1 MNIGKK
7 KIQTNQIKFGC
18 MIGDNSKTAIGSLIF
33 TGIRIGVC
41 GQLFGH
47 VTEDIPPFTFYNNTK
62 KKTLIEYDINKQCH
76 AVFENINSILKE
88 SKLSWN
94 SIIDVTVFLID
105 IEKDF
110 KTFNNI
116 YTKYFKNSHACR
128 TTVEVNKLPTDIA
141 IELKCIAIM
150 GSKR

>member
-1 MNIGKK
+1 MNKSSKIIKRNSNKAPKPVGNYPHSVEVNNMLFVSGIGPRNYK
-7 KIQTNQIKFGC
+7 
-18 MIGDNSKTAIGSLIF
+18 DNS
-33 TGIRIGVC
+33 
-41 GQLFGH
+41 
-47 VTEDIPPFTFYNNTK
+47 IPGNVYDTNK
-62 KKTLIEYDINKQCH
+62 KLIEYDINKQCH

-105 IEKDF
+105 MEKDF

-141 IELKCIAIM
+141 IELKCIAVI
-150 GSKR
+150 GGKR